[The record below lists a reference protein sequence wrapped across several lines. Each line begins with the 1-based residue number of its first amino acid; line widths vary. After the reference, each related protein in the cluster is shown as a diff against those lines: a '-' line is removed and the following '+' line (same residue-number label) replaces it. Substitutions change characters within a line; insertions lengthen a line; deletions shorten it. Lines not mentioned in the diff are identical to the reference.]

1 VLKYP
6 ARMLTTTKNAS
17 PVHAELPTSKLRW
30 KCELSRIPFETT
42 AQAELR
48 EGFIGQE
55 RALRA
60 LKMGVE
66 LSAPGYNVFVCGL
79 AGTSRGGTIARMI
92 EELHPGTKVSLDRCY
107 VNNFKIVDRPRL
119 LSLPRGHAN
128 GFKKDMQAGID
139 FLRRRIPQV
148 FEGEPFQRQK
158 GRIVERFTVR
168 EKELMDDFT
177 RRIAREQFA
186 LGHMQVGAVALPEI
200 FPVLEGQ
207 MVPIEDISKMV
218 HEGKLDAPVAEDIE
232 RKYEQFRQEF
242 TVVYRKTLT
251 LSRELASELS
261 YLEQEAASV
270 LVDGVIEEL
279 KEKYPGTGVSEYLE
293 EVRHHL
299 LDNLDPF
306 KEREGEG
313 EGEPGT
319 PENPDGLPK
328 PSGNIPDR
336 DPFRVYGVNVI
347 LAHSDED
354 ASPVIFETT
363 PTYANLFGTIQ
374 RAYDAR
380 GGWTSDF
387 MDLRGGSLLRA
398 DGGFLIM
405 YSMEALSETGVWRA
419 LKRTLNHSRLEIQP
433 LEMFYPFGGSA
444 LKPEAV
450 QINVKVIL
458 IGDRELYEVLYNYE
472 EDFRKIFKVRV
483 EFDEEMAMS
492 DGVIAEYAGRLRA
505 LSEKE
510 NLYPFDRGAFAAM
523 LEYGVRQAGRRNK
536 VTARFVDIADLARE
550 AHYAAAAAGESV
562 VRAAHVRGALA
573 SKMERHN
580 LIETRI
586 REMIEEGTLL
596 VEVTGHTVGQVN
608 GLSVLEIGGYS
619 FGKPVRITATAA
631 LGKSGLINIE
641 REANLSGRFHDKGV
655 HIISGYLRSKFA
667 QDKPLSLSASICFE
681 QSYSGVDGDSA
692 SSTEV
697 YALVSALSGLPL
709 RQDVAVTGSMNQQG
723 EVQAIGGVNEKI
735 EGFFDVCRIKG
746 LTGTQGVIMPQSN
759 VEDLMLR
766 EDILEAVATGKF
778 HIWPVSKIE
787 QGIEI
792 LTGTTAGTR
801 NGENQFEPGTAFA
814 MMDDRL
820 REMAKTM
827 KDFE

>member
-1 VLKYP
+1 MATKP
-6 ARMLTTTKNAS
+6 APK
-17 PVHAELPTSKLRW
+17 PIELPTDKLRW
-30 KCELSRIPFETT
+30 RCELSRIPFETT
-42 AQAELR
+42 AQADPR

-79 AGTSRGGTIARMI
+79 AGTSRGSTIARMI
-92 EELHPGTKVSLDRCY
+92 EELHPQTKESLDRCY
-107 VNNFKIVDRPRL
+107 VNNFKLPDRPRL
-119 LSLPRGHAN
+119 LTLPRGQADS
-128 GFKKDMQAGID
+128 FKKDMQAGID

-177 RRIAREQFA
+177 RRIARDQFA

-218 HEGKLDAPVAEDIE
+218 HEGKLEGTVAEEIE

-279 KEKYPGTGVSEYLE
+279 KEKYPGTSVAEYLE

-299 LDNLDPF
+299 LDNLNPF

-313 EGEPGT
+313 EDDEESPDGT
-319 PENPDGLPK
+319 PKAQGGPE
-328 PSGNIPDR
+328 R
-336 DPFRVYGVNVI
+336 DPFRLYGVNVI
-347 LAHSDED
+347 LAHNHEET
-354 ASPVIFETT
+354 SPVIFETT

-374 RAYDAR
+374 RAYDSR
-380 GGWTSDF
+380 GGWSSDF

-419 LKRTLNHSRLEIQP
+419 LKRTLNHNRLEIQP

-444 LKPEAV
+444 LKPEAID
-450 QINVKVIL
+450 INVKVIL
-458 IGDRELYEVLYNYE
+458 IGDRQLYELLYEYE

-505 LSEKE
+505 LCEKE
-510 NLYPFDRGAFAAM
+510 NLHPFDRGAFAAM

-550 AHYAAAAAGESV
+550 AHYSAAATDENI
-562 VRAAHVRGALA
+562 VRAHHVRLALF
-573 SKMERHN
+573 SKIERHN

-596 VEVTGHTVGQVN
+596 VDVSGTRVGQVN
-608 GLSVLEIGGYS
+608 GLSVLEIGGYL

-631 LGKSGLINIE
+631 LGKTGLINVE

-655 HIISGYLRSKFA
+655 HIIAGYLRSRFA
-667 QDKPLSLSASICFE
+667 QDKPLSLAASICFE

-697 YALVSALSGLPL
+697 NALASALSGLPL
-709 RQDVAVTGSMNQQG
+709 RQDIAVTGSINQQG
-723 EVQAIGGVNEKI
+723 DIQAIGGVNEKI
-735 EGFFDVCRIKG
+735 EGYFDVCRIKG
-746 LTGTQGVIMPQSN
+746 LTGTQGVMIPAAN

-766 EDILEAVATGKF
+766 EDVLDAVESGKF
-778 HIWPVSKIE
+778 HVWPVAKIE

-792 LTGTTAGTR
+792 LSSVSAGSK
-801 NGENQFEPGTAFA
+801 NGAGKFEEGTAFA
-814 MMDDRL
+814 LVDERL
-820 REMAKTM
+820 SNMAKTL
-827 KDFE
+827 KEFE